1 MIARQRTH
9 DRSEAVGAP
18 ARGLTIVIGDAGEA
32 RRGCAV
38 TSPTRLMRTWR
49 TLTAVNAALHAGDTD
64 ARAVRRAIQ
73 TYDTLRQEIIRS
85 VSAPLAREV
94 HQMIPPLEEDAG
106 AVQARMACAGALGW
120 LDALMTS
127 MLMQLAG
134 QGAAV
139 GAADDPENAPESGPA
154 SR

>member
-1 MIARQRTH
+1 MIARQRTR
-9 DRSEAVGAP
+9 DRSEAAGAP
-18 ARGLTIVIGDAGEA
+18 ARGLTIVIGEAREA

-38 TSPTRLMRTWR
+38 TSPSRLMRTWR
-49 TLTAVNAALHAGDTD
+49 TLTALNGALHADATD
-64 ARAVRRAIQ
+64 ARAVHRAIR
-73 TYDTLRQEIIRS
+73 TYGTLREEIIRS

-94 HQMIPPLEEDAG
+94 HRMIPPLEEDAG
-106 AVQARMACAGALGW
+106 VVEARMACAGALGW

-139 GAADDPENAPESGPA
+139 AAADGPDDGPD